1 VLQSVARFQI
11 PVETNFEANILDKLK
26 STAKILILINTV
38 IMLAIMSTLKFG
50 ELPGNVILRKGEAKL
65 SKKCLVKTTQIKS
78 VDKRSIKEKVGTLSK
93 KRMDEV
99 HEGLKIVT
107 GMP

>member
-1 VLQSVARFQI
+1 MLQSVARFQI
-11 PVETNFEANILDKLK
+11 PVETHFEANILDKLK

-50 ELPGNVILRKGEAKL
+50 ELPGNVILRKGEANL
-65 SKKCLVKTTQIKS
+65 SKKCVVNTTQIKS
-78 VDKRSIKEKVGTLSK
+78 VDKRSIKEKIGTLSK

-99 HEGLKIVT
+99 HEGLKIVM